1 MTHHAAR
8 TLQEQGYRLTPQRTM
23 VWDVL
28 RAQRDHLSAEQ
39 ICTRVQQTF
48 PNVNLSTVYR
58 TLELLVSLGL
68 VKETHLGPGTRLFE
82 VEEEVP
88 HHHLVCEVCGTV
100 AHIHDEDLAGLGVA
114 LSGSQGFSLREVA
127 VFGRCGKCSAG
138 DSGGA

>member
-28 RAQRDHLSAEQ
+28 RTQDSHLSAEQ
-39 ICTRVQQTF
+39 ICAQVQRTF

-58 TLELLVSLGL
+58 TLELLVGLGL
-68 VKETHLGPGTRLFE
+68 VRETHLGPGTRLFE

-88 HHHLVCEVCGTV
+88 HHHLVCESCGV
-100 AHIHDEDLAGLGVA
+100 VVHIHDEDLAGLGKA
-114 LSGSQGFSLREVA
+114 LVDARGFLLREA
-127 VFGRCGKCSAG
+127 TLFGRCSSCAAQAADG
-138 DSGGA
+138 

>member
-28 RAQRDHLSAEQ
+28 RAQDGHLTAEQ

-58 TLELLVSLGL
+58 TLELLVGLGL
-68 VKETHLGPGTRLFE
+68 VRETHLGPSTRFFE

-88 HHHLVCEVCGTV
+88 HHHLVCEACGTV
-100 AHIHDEDLAGLGVA
+100 VHIHDEDLAWLGEA
-114 LSGSQGFSLREVA
+114 LRKAKGFSLREA
-127 VFGRCGKCSAG
+127 TVFGLCTNCRNDTDEVS
-138 DSGGA
+138 

>member
-28 RAQRDHLSAEQ
+28 RSQDSHLSAEQ
-39 ICTRVQQTF
+39 ICAQVQQTF

-58 TLELLVSLGL
+58 TLELLVGLGL
-68 VKETHLGPGTRLFE
+68 VRETYLGPGTRLFE

-88 HHHLVCEVCGTV
+88 HHHLVCESCGAV
-100 AHIHDEDLAGLGVA
+100 VHIHDEDLAGLGAA
-114 LSGSQGFSLREVA
+114 LEDARGFLLREA
-127 VFGRCGKCSAG
+127 TLFGRCPTCAARAVDGQ
-138 DSGGA
+138 